1 MEIVTKIAPIVLAL
15 IMLGLGLGLSI
26 KDFTRI
32 LKTPRDFIVGF
43 LSQLILLPIVAL
55 IIALSLNLPSAIAV
69 GLMIIAAAPGGVTS
83 NVLTKFANGDVA
95 LSISLTAVVSLISV
109 ISVPFIVFTS
119 IELLN
124 YDLDSNSI
132 SMFSIAIKMF
142 LVVTLPVI
150 IGMLIR
156 RFATNFVDT
165 KVKLIQ
171 NISVILF
178 IVALFGAI
186 YQELDNVRFYF
197 LQAGKITLILN
208 ILMMFL
214 GYMFAKFFASGA
226 PQKKSIALE
235 TGLQNGT
242 LAIFVAT
249 QLFSDVTFTI
259 PSATYALIMFGTSLI
274 FVGLLRKKDLLN
286 PYS

>member
-1 MEIVTKIAPIVLAL
+1 MEIVTSIAPILLAL
-15 IMLGLGLGLSI
+15 IMLGLGLELTI
-26 KDFTRI
+26 NDFKRVIQTPKDFTI
-32 LKTPRDFIVGF
+32 GF
-43 LSQLILLPIVAL
+43 VCQIILLPL
-55 IIALSLNLPSAIAV
+55 IAFSLIKFLNTPIEIAIGV
-69 GLMIIAAAPGGVTS
+69 MIIASAPGGVTS

-95 LSISLTAVVSLISV
+95 LSISLTAVISLISV

-124 YDLDSNSI
+124 YDSVSENLSI
-132 SMFSIAIKMF
+132 LSIAVKMF

-150 IGMLIR
+150 IGMFIR
-156 RFATNFVDT
+156 KFATNFIDT

-186 YQELDNVRFYF
+186 YQELDNVESYF
-197 LQAGKITLILN
+197 AQAGKVTLILN

-214 GYMFAKFFASGA
+214 GYMMAKFFASGV
-226 PQKKSIALE
+226 PQKKCIALE

-249 QLFSDVTFTI
+249 QLFDETIFVI
-259 PSATYALIMFGTSLI
+259 PSATYALIMFVTSII
-274 FVGLLRKKDLLN
+274 FVGLLRKAN
-286 PYS
+286 

>member
-1 MEIVTKIAPIVLAL
+1 MEIVTSIAPILLAL
-15 IMLGLGLGLSI
+15 IMFGLGLELTI
-26 KDFTRI
+26 NDFKRVIQTPKDFT
-32 LKTPRDFIVGF
+32 TGF
-43 LSQLILLPIVAL
+43 VCQIILLPL
-55 IIALSLNLPSAIAV
+55 IAFSLIKFLNTPIEIAIGV
-69 GLMIIAAAPGGVTS
+69 MIIASAPGGVTS

-95 LSISLTAVVSLISV
+95 LSISLTAIISLISV

-124 YDLDSNSI
+124 YDLVSENLSI
-132 SMFSIAIKMF
+132 LSIAVKMF

-150 IGMLIR
+150 IGMFIR
-156 RFATNFVDT
+156 KFATNFIDT

-186 YQELDNVRFYF
+186 YQELDNVESYF
-197 LQAGKITLILN
+197 AQAGKVTLILN

-214 GYMFAKFFASGA
+214 GYMMAKFFASGV
-226 PQKKSIALE
+226 PQKKCIALE

-249 QLFSDVTFTI
+249 QLFDETIFVI
-259 PSATYALIMFGTSLI
+259 PSATYALIMFLTSII
-274 FVGLLRKKDLLN
+274 FVGLLRKAN
-286 PYS
+286 

>member
-1 MEIVTKIAPIVLAL
+1 MEIVTSIAPLLLAL
-15 IMLGLGLGLSI
+15 IMLGLGLELTI
-26 KDFTRI
+26 NDFKRVLQTPKDF
-32 LKTPRDFIVGF
+32 LVGF
-43 LSQLILLPIVAL
+43 FCQIILLPFIAFGL
-55 IIALSLNLPSAIAV
+55 IKFLNTPIEIAIGV
-69 GLMIIAAAPGGVTS
+69 MIIAAAPGGVTS

-119 IELLN
+119 IKLLN
-124 YDLDSNSI
+124 YDLVSENLSI
-132 SMFSIAIKMF
+132 LSIAVKMF

-150 IGMLIR
+150 IGMFIR
-156 RFATNFVDT
+156 KFATNFIDA

-186 YQELDNVRFYF
+186 YQELDNVGSYF
-197 LQAGKITLILN
+197 AQAGKVTLILN

-214 GYMFAKFFASGA
+214 GYMIAKFFASGT
-226 PQKKSIALE
+226 PQQKCIALE

-249 QLFSDVTFTI
+249 QLFDETIFVI
-259 PSATYALIMFGTSLI
+259 PSATYALIMFITSII
-274 FVGLLRKKDLLN
+274 FVVLLRKTT
-286 PYS
+286 

>member
-1 MEIVTKIAPIVLAL
+1 MEIVTSIAPLLLAL
-15 IMLGLGLGLSI
+15 IMLGLGLELTI
-26 KDFTRI
+26 NDFKRVLQTPKDF
-32 LKTPRDFIVGF
+32 LVGF
-43 LSQLILLPIVAL
+43 LCQIILLPIIAFGL
-55 IIALSLNLPSAIAV
+55 IKFLNTPIEIAIGV
-69 GLMIIAAAPGGVTS
+69 MIIAAAPGGVTS

-124 YDLDSNSI
+124 YDLVSENLSI
-132 SMFSIAIKMF
+132 LSIAVKMF

-150 IGMLIR
+150 IGMFIR
-156 RFATNFVDT
+156 KFATNFIDA

-186 YQELDNVRFYF
+186 YQELDNVGSYF
-197 LQAGKITLILN
+197 AQAGKVTLILN

-214 GYMFAKFFASGA
+214 GYMIAKFFASGT
-226 PQKKSIALE
+226 PQQKCIALE

-249 QLFSDVTFTI
+249 QLFDETIFVI
-259 PSATYALIMFGTSLI
+259 PSATYALIMFITSII
-274 FVGLLRKKDLLN
+274 FVGLLRKTT
-286 PYS
+286 

>member
-1 MEIVTKIAPIVLAL
+1 MEIVTSIAPILLAL
-15 IMLGLGLGLSI
+15 IMLGLGFELTINDFKRVLQTP
-26 KDFTRI
+26 KDFT
-32 LKTPRDFIVGF
+32 TGF
-43 LSQLILLPIVAL
+43 VCQIILLPL
-55 IIALSLNLPSAIAV
+55 IAFSLIKFLNTPIEIAIGV
-69 GLMIIAAAPGGVTS
+69 MIIASAPGGVTS

-95 LSISLTAVVSLISV
+95 LSISLTAVISLISV

-124 YDLDSNSI
+124 YDLVSENLSI
-132 SMFSIAIKMF
+132 LSIAVKMF

-150 IGMLIR
+150 IGMFIR
-156 RFATNFVDT
+156 KFATNFIDT

-186 YQELDNVRFYF
+186 YQELDNVESYF
-197 LQAGKITLILN
+197 AQAGKVTLILN

-214 GYMFAKFFASGA
+214 GYMMAKFFASGV
-226 PQKKSIALE
+226 PQKKCIALE

-249 QLFSDVTFTI
+249 QLFDETIFVI
-259 PSATYALIMFGTSLI
+259 PSATYALIMFVTSII
-274 FVGLLRKKDLLN
+274 FVGLLRKAN
-286 PYS
+286 

>member
-1 MEIVTKIAPIVLAL
+1 MEIVTSIAPLLLAL
-15 IMLGLGLGLSI
+15 IMLGLGLELTI
-26 KDFTRI
+26 NDFKRVLQTPKDF
-32 LKTPRDFIVGF
+32 LVGF
-43 LSQLILLPIVAL
+43 FCQIILLPFIAFGL
-55 IIALSLNLPSAIAV
+55 IKFLNTPIEIAIGV
-69 GLMIIAAAPGGVTS
+69 MIIAAAPGGVTS

-124 YDLDSNSI
+124 YDLVSENLSI
-132 SMFSIAIKMF
+132 LSIAVKMF

-150 IGMLIR
+150 IGMFIR
-156 RFATNFVDT
+156 KFATNFIDA

-186 YQELDNVRFYF
+186 YQELDNVGSYF
-197 LQAGKITLILN
+197 AQAGKVTLILN

-214 GYMFAKFFASGA
+214 GYMIAKFFASGT
-226 PQKKSIALE
+226 PQQKCIALE

-249 QLFSDVTFTI
+249 QLFDETIFVI
-259 PSATYALIMFGTSLI
+259 PSATYALIMFITSII
-274 FVGLLRKKDLLN
+274 FVVLLRKTT
-286 PYS
+286 

>member
-1 MEIVTKIAPIVLAL
+1 MEIVTSIAPILLAL
-15 IMLGLGLGLSI
+15 IMLGLGLELTI
-26 KDFTRI
+26 NDFKRVIQTPKDFTI
-32 LKTPRDFIVGF
+32 GF
-43 LSQLILLPIVAL
+43 VCQIILLPL
-55 IIALSLNLPSAIAV
+55 IAFSLIKFLNTPIEIAIGV
-69 GLMIIAAAPGGVTS
+69 MIIASAPGGVTS

-95 LSISLTAVVSLISV
+95 LSISLTAVISLISV

-124 YDLDSNSI
+124 YDLVSENLSI
-132 SMFSIAIKMF
+132 LSIAVKMF

-150 IGMLIR
+150 IGMFIR
-156 RFATNFVDT
+156 KFATNFIDT

-186 YQELDNVRFYF
+186 YQELDNVESYF
-197 LQAGKITLILN
+197 AQAGKVTLILN

-214 GYMFAKFFASGA
+214 GYMMAKFFASGV
-226 PQKKSIALE
+226 PQKKCIALE

-249 QLFSDVTFTI
+249 QLFDETIFVI
-259 PSATYALIMFGTSLI
+259 PSATYALIMFVTSII
-274 FVGLLRKKDLLN
+274 FVGLLRKVN
-286 PYS
+286 

>member
-1 MEIVTKIAPIVLAL
+1 MEIVTSIAPILLAL
-15 IMLGLGLGLSI
+15 IMFGLGLELTI
-26 KDFTRI
+26 NDFKRVIQTPKDFT
-32 LKTPRDFIVGF
+32 TGF
-43 LSQLILLPIVAL
+43 VCQIILLPL
-55 IIALSLNLPSAIAV
+55 IAFSLIKFLNTPIEIAIGV
-69 GLMIIAAAPGGVTS
+69 MIIASAPGGVTS

-95 LSISLTAVVSLISV
+95 LSISLTAVISLISV

-124 YDLDSNSI
+124 YDLVSENLSI
-132 SMFSIAIKMF
+132 LSIAVKMF

-150 IGMLIR
+150 IGMFIR
-156 RFATNFVDT
+156 KFATNFIDT
-165 KVKLIQ
+165 KIKLIQ

-186 YQELDNVRFYF
+186 YQELDNVESYF
-197 LQAGKITLILN
+197 AQAGKVTLILN

-214 GYMFAKFFASGA
+214 GYMMAKFFASGV
-226 PQKKSIALE
+226 PQKKCIALE

-249 QLFSDVTFTI
+249 QLFDETIFVI
-259 PSATYALIMFGTSLI
+259 PSATYALIMFVTSII
-274 FVGLLRKKDLLN
+274 FVGLLRKAN
-286 PYS
+286 

>member
-1 MEIVTKIAPIVLAL
+1 MEIVTSIAPLLLAL
-15 IMLGLGLGLSI
+15 IMLGLGLELTI
-26 KDFTRI
+26 NDFKRVLLKPKDF
-32 LKTPRDFIVGF
+32 LVGF
-43 LSQLILLPIVAL
+43 FCQIVLLPFIAFGL
-55 IIALSLNLPSAIAV
+55 IKFLNTPIEIAIGV
-69 GLMIIAAAPGGVTS
+69 MIIAAAPGGVTS

-124 YDLDSNSI
+124 YDLVSENLSI
-132 SMFSIAIKMF
+132 LSIAVKMF

-150 IGMLIR
+150 IGMFIR
-156 RFATNFVDT
+156 KFATNFIDA

-186 YQELDNVRFYF
+186 YQELDNVGSYF
-197 LQAGKITLILN
+197 AQAGKVTLILN

-214 GYMFAKFFASGA
+214 GYMIAKFFASGT
-226 PQKKSIALE
+226 PQQKCIALE

-249 QLFSDVTFTI
+249 QLFDETIFVI
-259 PSATYALIMFGTSLI
+259 PSATYALIMFITSII
-274 FVGLLRKKDLLN
+274 FVVLLRKTT
-286 PYS
+286 

>member
-1 MEIVTKIAPIVLAL
+1 MEIVTSIAPILLAL
-15 IMLGLGLGLSI
+15 IMLGLGLELTI
-26 KDFTRI
+26 NDFKRVIQTPKDFT
-32 LKTPRDFIVGF
+32 TGF
-43 LSQLILLPIVAL
+43 VCQIILLPL
-55 IIALSLNLPSAIAV
+55 IAFSLIKFLNTPIEIAIGV
-69 GLMIIAAAPGGVTS
+69 MIIASAPGGVTS

-95 LSISLTAVVSLISV
+95 LSISLTAVISLISV

-124 YDLDSNSI
+124 YDLVSENLSI
-132 SMFSIAIKMF
+132 LSIAVKMF

-150 IGMLIR
+150 IGMFIR
-156 RFATNFVDT
+156 KFATNFIDT

-186 YQELDNVRFYF
+186 YQELDNVESYF
-197 LQAGKITLILN
+197 AQAGKVTLILN

-214 GYMFAKFFASGA
+214 GYMMAKFFASGV
-226 PQKKSIALE
+226 PQKKCIALE

-249 QLFSDVTFTI
+249 QLFDETIFVI
-259 PSATYALIMFGTSLI
+259 PSATYALIMFVTSII
-274 FVGLLRKKDLLN
+274 FVGLLRKAN
-286 PYS
+286 

>member
-1 MEIVTKIAPIVLAL
+1 MEIVTSIAPILLAL
-15 IMLGLGLGLSI
+15 IMLGLGLELTI
-26 KDFTRI
+26 NDFKRVLQIPKDF
-32 LKTPRDFIVGF
+32 LVGF
-43 LSQLILLPIVAL
+43 FCQIVLLPI
-55 IIALSLNLPSAIAV
+55 IAFGLVKFLNTPIEIAIGV
-69 GLMIIAAAPGGVTS
+69 MIIAAAPGGVTS

-119 IELLN
+119 IKLLN
-124 YDLDSNSI
+124 YDLASNSI

-186 YQELDNVRFYF
+186 YQELDNVESYF
-197 LQAGKITLILN
+197 AQAGKVTLILN

-214 GYMFAKFFASGA
+214 GYMIAKFFASGT
-226 PQKKSIALE
+226 PQQKCIALE

-249 QLFSDVTFTI
+249 QLFDETIFVI
-259 PSATYALIMFGTSLI
+259 PSATYALIMFITSII
-274 FVGLLRKKDLLN
+274 FVVLLRKTT
-286 PYS
+286 

>member
-1 MEIVTKIAPIVLAL
+1 MEIVTSIAPIILAL
-15 IMLGLGLGLSI
+15 IMLGLGLELTI
-26 KDFTRI
+26 NDFKRVIQTPKDFT
-32 LKTPRDFIVGF
+32 TGF
-43 LSQLILLPIVAL
+43 VCQIILLPL
-55 IIALSLNLPSAIAV
+55 IAFSLIKFLNTPIEIAIGV
-69 GLMIIAAAPGGVTS
+69 MIIASAPGGVTS

-95 LSISLTAVVSLISV
+95 LSISLTAVISLISV

-124 YDLDSNSI
+124 YDLVSENLSI
-132 SMFSIAIKMF
+132 LSIAVKMF

-150 IGMLIR
+150 IGMFIR
-156 RFATNFVDT
+156 KFAKNFIDT

-186 YQELDNVRFYF
+186 YQELDNVESYF
-197 LQAGKITLILN
+197 AQAGKVTLILN

-214 GYMFAKFFASGA
+214 GYMMAKFFASGV
-226 PQKKSIALE
+226 PQKKCIALE

-249 QLFSDVTFTI
+249 QLFDETIFVI
-259 PSATYALIMFGTSLI
+259 PSATYALIMFVTSII
-274 FVGLLRKKDLLN
+274 FVGLLRKAN
-286 PYS
+286 

>member
-1 MEIVTKIAPIVLAL
+1 MEIVTSIAPILLAL
-15 IMLGLGLGLSI
+15 IMFGLGLELTI
-26 KDFTRI
+26 NDFKRVIQTPKDFT
-32 LKTPRDFIVGF
+32 TGF
-43 LSQLILLPIVAL
+43 VCQIILLPL
-55 IIALSLNLPSAIAV
+55 IAFSLIKFLNTPIEIAIGV
-69 GLMIIAAAPGGVTS
+69 MIIASAPGGVTS

-95 LSISLTAVVSLISV
+95 LSISLTAVISLISV

-124 YDLDSNSI
+124 YDLVSENLSI
-132 SMFSIAIKMF
+132 LSIAVKMF

-150 IGMLIR
+150 IGMFIR
-156 RFATNFVDT
+156 KFATNFIDT

-186 YQELDNVRFYF
+186 YQELDNVESYF
-197 LQAGKITLILN
+197 AQAGKVTLILN

-214 GYMFAKFFASGA
+214 GYMMAKFFASGV
-226 PQKKSIALE
+226 PQKKCIALE

-249 QLFSDVTFTI
+249 QLFDETIFVI
-259 PSATYALIMFGTSLI
+259 PSATYALIMFVTSII
-274 FVGLLRKKDLLN
+274 FVGLLRKAN
-286 PYS
+286 

>member
-1 MEIVTKIAPIVLAL
+1 MEIVTSIAPILLAL
-15 IMLGLGLGLSI
+15 IMLGLGLELTI
-26 KDFTRI
+26 NDFKRVIQTPKDFI
-32 LKTPRDFIVGF
+32 IGF
-43 LSQLILLPIVAL
+43 VCQIILLPL
-55 IIALSLNLPSAIAV
+55 IAFSLIKFLNTPIEIAIGV
-69 GLMIIAAAPGGVTS
+69 MIIASAPGGVTS

-95 LSISLTAVVSLISV
+95 LSISLTAVISLISV

-124 YDLDSNSI
+124 YDLVSENLSI
-132 SMFSIAIKMF
+132 LSIAVKMF

-150 IGMLIR
+150 IGMFIR
-156 RFATNFVDT
+156 KFAKNFIDT

-186 YQELDNVRFYF
+186 YQELDNVESYF
-197 LQAGKITLILN
+197 AQAGKVTLILN

-214 GYMFAKFFASGA
+214 GYMMAKFFASGV
-226 PQKKSIALE
+226 PQKKCIALE

-249 QLFSDVTFTI
+249 QLFDETIFVI
-259 PSATYALIMFGTSLI
+259 PSATYALIMFVTSII
-274 FVGLLRKKDLLN
+274 FVGLLRKVN
-286 PYS
+286 

>member
-1 MEIVTKIAPIVLAL
+1 MEIVTSIAPILLAL
-15 IMLGLGLGLSI
+15 IMFGLGLELTI
-26 KDFTRI
+26 NDFKRVIQTPKDFI
-32 LKTPRDFIVGF
+32 IGF
-43 LSQLILLPIVAL
+43 VCQIILLPL
-55 IIALSLNLPSAIAV
+55 IAFSLIKFLNTPIEIAIGV
-69 GLMIIAAAPGGVTS
+69 MIIASAPGGVTS

-95 LSISLTAVVSLISV
+95 LSISLTAVISLISV

-124 YDLDSNSI
+124 YDLVSENLSI
-132 SMFSIAIKMF
+132 LSIAVKMF

-150 IGMLIR
+150 IGMFIR
-156 RFATNFVDT
+156 KFAKNFIDT

-186 YQELDNVRFYF
+186 YQELDNVESYF
-197 LQAGKITLILN
+197 AQAGKVTLILN

-214 GYMFAKFFASGA
+214 GYMMAKFFASGV
-226 PQKKSIALE
+226 PQKKCIALE

-249 QLFSDVTFTI
+249 QLFDETIFVI
-259 PSATYALIMFGTSLI
+259 PSATYALIMFVTSII
-274 FVGLLRKKDLLN
+274 FVGLLRKAN
-286 PYS
+286 

>member
-1 MEIVTKIAPIVLAL
+1 MEIVTSIAPLLLAL
-15 IMLGLGLGLSI
+15 IMLGLGLELTI
-26 KDFTRI
+26 NDFKRVLQTPKDF
-32 LKTPRDFIVGF
+32 LVGF
-43 LSQLILLPIVAL
+43 FCQIVLLPIIAFGL
-55 IIALSLNLPSAIAV
+55 IKFLNTPIEIAIGV
-69 GLMIIAAAPGGVTS
+69 MIIAAAPGGVTS

-119 IELLN
+119 IKLLN
-124 YDLDSNSI
+124 YDLASNSI

-186 YQELDNVRFYF
+186 YQELDNVESYF
-197 LQAGKITLILN
+197 AQAGKVTLILN

-214 GYMFAKFFASGA
+214 GYMMAKFFASGV
-226 PQKKSIALE
+226 PQKKCIALE

-249 QLFSDVTFTI
+249 QLFDETIFVI
-259 PSATYALIMFGTSLI
+259 PSATYALIMFVTSII
-274 FVGLLRKKDLLN
+274 FVGLLRKVN
-286 PYS
+286 

>member
-1 MEIVTKIAPIVLAL
+1 MEIVTSIAPILLAL
-15 IMLGLGLGLSI
+15 IMFGLGLELTI
-26 KDFTRI
+26 NDFKRVIQTPKDFT
-32 LKTPRDFIVGF
+32 TGF
-43 LSQLILLPIVAL
+43 VCQIILLPL
-55 IIALSLNLPSAIAV
+55 IAFSLIKFLNTPIEIAIGV
-69 GLMIIAAAPGGVTS
+69 MIIASAPGGVTS

-95 LSISLTAVVSLISV
+95 LSISLTAVISLISV

-124 YDLDSNSI
+124 YDLVSENLSI
-132 SMFSIAIKMF
+132 LSIAVKMF

-150 IGMLIR
+150 IGMFIR
-156 RFATNFVDT
+156 KFATNFIDA

-186 YQELDNVRFYF
+186 YQELDNVESYF
-197 LQAGKITLILN
+197 AQAGKVTLILN

-214 GYMFAKFFASGA
+214 GYMMAKFFASGV
-226 PQKKSIALE
+226 PQKKCIALE

-249 QLFSDVTFTI
+249 QLFDETIFVI
-259 PSATYALIMFGTSLI
+259 PSATYALIMFVTSII
-274 FVGLLRKKDLLN
+274 FVGLLRKAN
-286 PYS
+286 